1 MRLQRGSEYQKSI
14 ISKGYGIP
22 MTSEYLT
29 KVLGSFNSLLVT
41 VPFKTGPSDS
51 VLETLFEFRTENGQ
65 IRQIQWGSE

>member
-1 MRLQRGSEYQKSI
+1 
-14 ISKGYGIP
+14 

-51 VLETLFEFRTENGQ
+51 VLETLFEFWTENGQ
-65 IRQIQWGSE
+65 IRQVQWGSE